1 MPRLEI
7 LRLGGTPCRTPSGVT
22 AKGLTTLAHYC
33 PHLSTLRVHFQVA
46 SLDPLL
52 LPEPTAGSEPAIPP
66 EDCVLTHLN
75 VGEMPLPEKSALAV
89 ALTLLCIFPRID
101 YIESLGGGG
110 RNLWM
115 QSTFPNELPT
125 IRVRNPRSTSK

>member
-1 MPRLEI
+1 MSIFKWPALI
-7 LRLGGTPCRTPSGVT
+7 D
-22 AKGLTTLAHYC
+22 
-33 PHLSTLRVHFQVA
+33 
-46 SLDPLL
+46 DPLL
-52 LPEPTAGSEPAIPP
+52 LPERTAGSEPAIPR

-110 RNLWM
+110 RNAVYV
-115 QSTFPNELPT
+115 SK
-125 IRVRNPRSTSK
+125 RVADYSSKKPSLHLEVNLLTPPPGATLGSATRSESEILKSARAT